1 MTIILYVSFSKICRA
16 FAALSPSPYF
26 GHCVQV
32 FEGFCTVRVLNEK
45 VLSNFNLTASAT

>member
-1 MTIILYVSFSKICRA
+1 MF
-16 FAALSPSPYF
+16 LSPKFAELLQLSLPSPDF

-45 VLSNFNLTASAT
+45 VLSNFNLT